1 MKKSIFRL
9 LTLALLTGTV
19 ATTAISCSSDD
30 NSSVENPNPSDFV
43 VNRNDLKGEIKSGEV
58 ILESGT
64 YKLTG
69 SLIVRSGATLRIKP
83 GVRIEATAPS
93 SDTAY
98 GEVRFISVAQGG
110 KIFVEGTAT
119 SPVVMTADVKQ
130 PGKWGGLVLAGRAP
144 INKGTTATSEVGGD
158 LAYGGT
164 DVNDSSGSI
173 TYLRIEYPGFAYNA
187 DKEFNGL
194 SFFGVGK
201 GTKVENVQVYESSD
215 DGFEWFGGT
224 NDVKNLVVLNA
235 DTNFVGDDLFDWT
248 EGWVGTA
255 TSLYGKRTNGGN
267 RGIEADNNS
276 NNHLA
281 QPISNPTI
289 NGITLIG
296 AGSVSA
302 GGEFQAVKLRVG
314 SEGKLDNVVLSNWQV
329 GFDIQHDESVAAI
342 TSGKLKATNVK
353 FENVTTKSV
362 GKNTAGTTVDV
373 SKVFT
378 ESATA
383 TGAGNGTAQ
392 PEWSKGWTVGF

>member
-30 NSSVENPNPSDFV
+30 NSSIENPNPSDFV

-69 SLIVRSGATLRIKP
+69 SLIVRNGATLRIKP
-83 GVRIEATAPS
+83 GVIIEATAAS
-93 SDTAY
+93 SPTAY
-98 GEVRFISVAQGG
+98 EEVRYISVAQGG
-110 KIFVEGTAT
+110 KIFVEGTAA
-119 SPVVMTADVKQ
+119 SPVIMTAVNKT
-130 PGKWGGLVLAGRAP
+130 PGSWGGLVLAGRAP

-158 LAYGGT
+158 LTYGGT
-164 DVNDSSGSI
+164 DANDNSGTI
-173 TYLRIEYPGFAYNA
+173 TYLRIEYPGFSYNA

-224 NDVKNLVVLNA
+224 NDVKNLVVLNLLPNA
-235 DTNFVGDDLFDWT
+235 VGDDLFDWT
-248 EGWVGTA
+248 EGWNGTA
-255 TSLYGKRTNGGN
+255 TSLYGKRTNAGN

-276 NNHLA
+276 NDHTA
-281 QPISNPTI
+281 GPISNPTI

-296 AGSVSA
+296 AGAA
-302 GGEFQAVKLRVG
+302 GPEPQAVKLRVG
-314 SEGKLDNVVLSNWQV
+314 TKGKLDNVVLSNWKV
-329 GFDIQHDESVAAI
+329 GFDVQHDESVAAVAA
-342 TSGKLKATNVK
+342 GELKATNVK
-353 FENVTTKSV
+353 FDNVTTKSV
-362 GKNTAGTTVDV
+362 GTSTANTTVDV
-373 SKVFT
+373 SKIFT
-378 ESATA
+378 ENTTA

-392 PEWSKGWTVGF
+392 PEWSKGWTLGF

>member
-9 LTLALLTGTV
+9 LTLALLVGTV
-19 ATTAISCSSDD
+19 STTAISCSSDD
-30 NSSVENPNPSDFV
+30 DSSIENPNPSDFV

-58 ILESGT
+58 VLESGT

-93 SDTAY
+93 SPTAY
-98 GEVRFISVAQGG
+98 EEVRYISVAQGA
-110 KIFVEGTAT
+110 KIFVEGTST
-119 SPVVMTADVKQ
+119 TPVVMTADTKT
-130 PGKWGGLVLAGRAP
+130 PGAWGGLVIAGKAP

-158 LAYGGT
+158 LTYGGS
-164 DVNDSSGSI
+164 DVNDNSGTI
-173 TYLRIEYPGFAYNA
+173 TYLRIEYPGFSYNA

-235 DTNFVGDDLFDWT
+235 DPKAVGDDLFDWT

-281 QPISNPTI
+281 NPISNPTI

-296 AGSVSA
+296 AGKTGA
-302 GGEFQAVKLRVG
+302 EYQAVKLRVG
-314 SEGKLDNVVLSNWQV
+314 TKGKFDNVVLSNWEV
-329 GFDIQHDESVAAI
+329 GFDIQHDESVAAVAA
-342 TSGKLKATNVK
+342 GELKATRVK
-353 FENVTTKSV
+353 FDNVLTKSI

-373 SKVFT
+373 SKVFS
-378 ESATA
+378 EDNAA
-383 TGAGNGTAQ
+383 TGAGNGIAQ